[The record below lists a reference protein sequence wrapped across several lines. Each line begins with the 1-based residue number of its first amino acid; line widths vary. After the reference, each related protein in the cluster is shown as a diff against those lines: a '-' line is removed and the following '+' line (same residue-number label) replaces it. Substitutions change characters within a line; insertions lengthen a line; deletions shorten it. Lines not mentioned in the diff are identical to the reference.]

1 MSVSATQSTQ
11 SVLLAVADYLGKPQQ
26 FLTVA
31 DARAELKRTLEL
43 ASQSSVVLTTNG
55 EPSAAI
61 VSFETLEAMRGAL
74 MQMLVRE
81 MEHSFQ
87 LTLAQAESEPGAEPT
102 SDAELEALVRE
113 SVRKSRRKTIKP
125 GKPKSA
131 RTSRR

>member
-1 MSVSATQSTQ
+1 MSVSATQSTR

-74 MQMLVRE
+74 MQMLLRE
-81 MEHSFQ
+81 MEQSFQ
-87 LTLAQAESEPGAEPT
+87 LTLAQVASEPGGEPT
-102 SDAELEALVRE
+102 SEAELESLVRE

>member
-1 MSVSATQSTQ
+1 MTFSATQSTQ
-11 SVLLAVADYLGKPQQ
+11 SVLLAVADYLGKPQR

-55 EPSAAI
+55 APSAAI
-61 VSFETLEAMRGAL
+61 VSFETLEAMRSAL
-74 MQMLVRE
+74 MQMMVRE

-87 LTLAQAESEPGAEPT
+87 STLAQAESEKGGKPT
-102 SDAELEALVRE
+102 SEAELETLVRE
-113 SVRKSRRKTIKP
+113 SVRGARRKTVKTK
-125 GKPKSA
+125 GA

>member
-11 SVLLAVADYLGKPQQ
+11 SVLLAVADYLGRPQR

-61 VSFETLEAMRGAL
+61 VSFETLEAVRSAL
-74 MQMLVRE
+74 VQMLVRE

-87 LTLAQAESEPGAEPT
+87 QTLAQVESEPAGEPT
-102 SDAELEALVRE
+102 SEEELEALVRE
-113 SVRKSRRKTIKP
+113 SVRKARRKAAKKKTAVK
-125 GKPKSA
+125 
-131 RTSRR
+131 TRRR